1 MWEPVVR
8 NVCQY
13 DLHSAMLQG
22 CQDALAD
29 YIQENLYILVG
40 IAIAFAVFEVS
51 AHTHTTC
58 TINIHCVVLLIT
70 GSNAGDEFLPIYGN

>member
-1 MWEPVVR
+1 MVK
-8 NVCQY
+8 NICQY
-13 DLHSAMLQG
+13 DLHCAMLQG

-51 AHTHTTC
+51 AHTHSYHMYNEHTLC
-58 TINIHCVVLLIT
+58 CAFN
-70 GSNAGDEFLPIYGN
+70 YR